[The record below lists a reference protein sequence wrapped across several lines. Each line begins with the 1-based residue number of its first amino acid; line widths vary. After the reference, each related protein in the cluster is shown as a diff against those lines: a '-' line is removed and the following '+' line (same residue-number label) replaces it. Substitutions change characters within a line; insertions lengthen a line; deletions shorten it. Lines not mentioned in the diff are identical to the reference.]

1 MTGNSYYFRKIHSLL
16 GVIPVGFFLIEH
28 LLTNYSAFQ
37 GGKQGFVDQIN
48 WLNGL
53 PLVLL
58 LEIVGIWIPLL
69 YHGVYGLY
77 IAYTARN
84 NVSNFGYF
92 RNIMFMLQRTT
103 GVITLIFVAWHFF
116 GTRFQ
121 VAIGNTE
128 HAELGST
135 MHDLLTNPYYFAFY
149 VVGVV
154 AASFHFCNG
163 MWSFLVS
170 WGITIG
176 PRAQRVSTYVW
187 LGAFVLITTMFI
199 LSLTAFVDPEFA
211 SLSAI
216 TPSNAYGVGL
226 LEQALRSVN

>member
-1 MTGNSYYFRKIHSLL
+1 MRKINLNLEGELLTMTGNSYYFRKIHSLL

-28 LLTNYSAFQ
+28 LLTNYTAFQ
-37 GGKQGFVDQIN
+37 GGKQGFVEQIN

-69 YHGVYGLY
+69 YHGIYGLY

-121 VAIGNTE
+121 VAVGNVPHE
-128 HAELGST
+128 NVGST
-135 MHDLLTNPYYFAFY
+135 MHDILTNPYYFAFY
-149 VVGVV
+149 VIGVV
-154 AASFHFCNG
+154 AATFHFCNG

-176 PRAQRVSTYVW
+176 PRAQRVSTFVW
-187 LGAFVLITTMFI
+187 LGAFVLISTMFI
-199 LSLTAFVDPEFA
+199 LSLTAFVDPQFA
-211 SLSAI
+211 SMTAV
-216 TPSNAYGVGL
+216 TP
-226 LEQALRSVN
+226 